1 MHHLRCRSCCPTR
14 EDGRVSESQSVLGVG
29 LIFSGVIY
37 ALFATID
44 LPIITGGA
52 GRLPPPVRDA
62 HEALASAFSTKG
74 NSLGRATAEFLAIV
88 AFTQLIPLIILA
100 SPGYPG
106 ALRIG
111 SVIELAIAVAW
122 TAFLVVA
129 SVGSD

>member
-1 MHHLRCRSCCPTR
+1 
-14 EDGRVSESQSVLGVG
+14 VG
-29 LIFSGVIY
+29 LVFSAVIY
-37 ALFATID
+37 PLLATLD

-52 GRLPPPVRDA
+52 GRLPPPVRDVN
-62 HEALASAFSTKG
+62 EALASAFSKKG
-74 NSLGRATAEFLAIV
+74 NTLGRATAEYLVMV

-100 SPGYPG
+100 SEGLPG

-122 TAFLVVA
+122 TAFLVLG